1 MSELILHHYAM
12 SPYAEKIRLALG
24 WKGLPWRSV
33 DTPVVLPKPDHM
45 ELTGGYRRVP
55 VLQVGADVYCD
66 THLIARVLD
75 RLHPTPPLAPPG
87 LETVEHAMS
96 RWAETSFMML
106 ILAFFG
112 IGGVFP
118 EDFVKDR
125 TETMVP
131 PGTNLEGS
139 RMVLGTKL
147 AQLRSNLD
155 RLEQQ
160 LSDGRAFLLGQD
172 ACGADLSAFHPA
184 NALAFSPRTQAL
196 LEPYPGVR
204 AWMDRVR
211 GIGHGKP
218 EPMDAAD
225 AIAVARDATPAP
237 FEGEPV
243 TPDGISLG
251 TEVVVV
257 ADEYGSGNVAGLLAP
272 SGLHEIAVRRQGE
285 RVGEV
290 VVHFPR
296 EDYSI
301 IATG

>member
-24 WKGLPWRSV
+24 LKGLPWRSV
-33 DTPVVLPKPDHM
+33 DTPVVLPKPDHV

-147 AQLRSNLD
+147 TQLRSNLD
-155 RLEQQ
+155 RLERQ
-160 LSDGRAFLLGQD
+160 LSDGRAFLLGPD
-172 ACGADLSAFHPA
+172 PCGADFSAFHPA

-196 LEPYPGVR
+196 LEPYPLVR
-204 AWMDRVR
+204 AWMERVR
-211 GIGHGKP
+211 AIGHGKP

-225 AIAVARDATPAP
+225 AIAIARDAAPAV

-243 TPDGISLG
+243 TPDGIELDAP
-251 TEVVVV
+251 VVVV

-272 SGLHEIAVRRQGE
+272 SGLHEIAVRRRGE

-296 EDYSI
+296 EDYSV